1 MTVTHI
7 DVQGR
12 QNTRYFVTEFM
23 VQYSDDG
30 DVWRMYMGP
39 DGEDKVDSF
48 TRLAGRVGV
57 KRKCYKG

>member
-1 MTVTHI
+1 MTVTRV

-12 QNTRYFVTEFM
+12 QNTRDYVTEFM

-39 DGEDKVDSF
+39 DGEDKVDMGGF
-48 TRLAGRVGV
+48 KKAQF
-57 KRKCYKG
+57 Y